1 MGKYQHITEQY
12 PYLDNLYI
20 PDNTFDYRSWGV
32 GTKIRLL
39 HVSWDRDYNNVVKFD
54 DDAARDKWTD
64 EHTTATY
71 TLETAINVQ
80 PDGVI
85 KLPVPFDVLARCNF
99 IVVEYAFAPIDYE
112 TSPRVSRMGY
122 FIDNVQQLAPSTTAA
137 RVSLDYWYTYINEL
151 DVTYM
156 MLDRGHAPVAATDAD
171 QYLEDPI
178 NRNLYLTAPDV
189 SFGPERARVN
199 EAAAWIANDTE
210 AYAVIACTGNILSD
224 AWGVSGNRNMQ
235 TPGIASADWYGLAGG
250 LDYFALR
257 LSDLNTFIVLCNTYR
272 PHFLPTV
279 QGLFLVP
286 GKLLNLVQKFT
297 WENFTGLDLWT
308 IDTSQ
313 KYYNLIKLE
322 KGAFNYPKQYRDL
335 AKLYTAPYA
344 HLELTD
350 ETGRVSRID
359 IENTSGKLDVEAT
372 LNLVHPFVGLDVM
385 VLGNA
390 SDKVISTAYG
400 YGTSRAFKHGGD
412 WYTTMHRYN
421 IPSFIVSQSQND
433 RARFNRFFPN
443 AQAATARDNSLA
455 SSLASN
461 DTAKTNADAGANT
474 ANTNA
479 LASNNA
485 GYTNTDTNL
494 NAAYD
499 NIEAGVANALALA
512 IKGNQYQF
520 TDAYNAVQVSDTAF
534 QNNLQANIITTVN
547 GGVNTVGGMVGAGL
561 NGNAAGMVAGAT
573 ELVVGMSSYPLLL
586 TMQEE
591 TYKASRLAA
600 IAHYEG
606 YYQTTEREGHA
617 GYGEQTANGN
627 ASVQRGNNTRTRDA
641 GRANNTRTK
650 TAADDNANRTLVT
663 QLANNSRNK
672 STGDANANRT
682 AATATAAI
690 DNGNRAQGVEA
701 PAVYAGTNNAA
712 TVATR
717 PMGLFCNIVTQ
728 SLGAIKAAGDIFL
741 RYGYALGQNW
751 QVDRLQLMRYFTY
764 WKASDLWIG
773 TKGQAIEDAADIV
786 KSIFLSGVTVWDDP
800 SKIGHVSLYD
810 NLKS

>member
-1 MGKYQHITEQY
+1 MGKYQHITEAY

-99 IVVEYAFAPIDYE
+99 IVVEYAFAPVDYE
-112 TSPRVSRMGY
+112 TTPRISRMGY

-171 QYLEDPI
+171 HYLEDPI

-286 GKLLNLVQKFT
+286 GKLLTLVQKFT

-313 KYYNLIKLE
+313 KYYNLIKLD

-390 SDKVISTAYG
+390 SEKVISTAYG

-479 LASNNA
+479 LASNDTQKN
-485 GYTNTDTNL
+485 NTSDANSRAYNNSSTSI
-494 NAAYD
+494 NAAFD
-499 NIEAGVANALALA
+499 ITEQQNETAWNDLAAQKLMSRLRFQTNMENAIVTALGNTVSSAAGGLSGGTLGGVGAAVGV
-512 IKGNQYQF
+512 I
-520 TDAYNAVQVSDTAF
+520 TDAVTMPIVFSNDAEVQGGVE
-534 QNNLQANIITTVN
+534 ANITGTARRHYGDTVSL
-547 GGVNTVGGMVGAGL
+547 GSEVDGVVMY
-561 NGNAAGMVAGAT
+561 AARKT
-573 ELVVGMSSYPLLL
+573 
-586 TMQEE
+586 
-591 TYKASRLAA
+591 K
-600 IAHYEG
+600 
-606 YYQTTEREGHA
+606 
-617 GYGEQTANGN
+617 TANFDIAQQTLGT
-627 ASVQRGNNTRTRDA
+627 QTIINN
-641 GRANNTRTK
+641 RTK
-650 TAADDNANRTLVT
+650 TTADANANRTLAT

-751 QVDRLQLMRYFTY
+751 QVEQLQLMRYFTY

-786 KSIFLSGVTVWDDP
+786 KAIFVRGVTVWDDP
-800 SKIGHVSLYD
+800 SKIGHVSIYE